1 MVLYTWFLMSF
12 CQNEKCCVFRHS
24 PNDIFG
30 LYIKEKLEPHVL
42 RALPLKMKT
51 RPIFDFVI
59 FLPLLPQ
66 MKNDTFQKAFDLDT
80 YLPAALDAVSFFGF
94 LSKPQS
100 RGSETTFPKLS
111 YTVFEN
117 ANSL

>member
-1 MVLYTWFLMSF
+1 
-12 CQNEKCCVFRHS
+12 
-24 PNDIFG
+24 
-30 LYIKEKLEPHVL
+30 
-42 RALPLKMKT
+42 MKT

-80 YLPAALDAVSFFGF
+80 YLPALDAVSFFGF

-100 RGSETTFPKLS
+100 RVSETTFPKLS
-111 YTVFEN
+111 YVEKKPSDCNLISWVYNFN
-117 ANSL
+117 KHKQS